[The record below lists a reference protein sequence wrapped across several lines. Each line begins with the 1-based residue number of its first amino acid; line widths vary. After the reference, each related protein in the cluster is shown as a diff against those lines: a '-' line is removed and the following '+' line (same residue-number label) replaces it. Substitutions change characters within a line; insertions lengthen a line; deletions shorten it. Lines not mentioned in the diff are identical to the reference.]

1 MSLTHAKE
9 QITKISADLDNIIN
23 EYDRVHETIRQRGKK
38 IQSLIVGHS
47 LEPEIGQ
54 RLQHVLTSIDNSK
67 LLVRTQTAKLEKYKM
82 DNLGGY

>member
-1 MSLTHAKE
+1 MSLKHAKE
-9 QITKISADLDNIIN
+9 QIAKISADLDNIIN
-23 EYDRVHETIRQRGKK
+23 EYEKVRDTISKRGKK
-38 IQSLIVGHS
+38 IQHLIEGHS

-54 RLQHVLTSIDNSK
+54 KLQSVQTSIENSK